1 MDTCVLARWQGK
13 EDWQM
18 ELHFHHLGMA
28 CRNIATELPELETTG
43 YRPEG
48 PIFED
53 PIQQVR
59 IQFVSGGGP
68 RLELIE
74 PASPQSPVMGVLKR
88 GSKFYHLAYEVA
100 RFDDAIAHFRER
112 QYLPVSSPA
121 PAVAFDMRRIV
132 FLASATLTL
141 IELIEA
147 GS

>member
-1 MDTCVLARWQGK
+1 MD
-13 EDWQM
+13 
-18 ELHFHHLGMA
+18 LHFHHLGMA
-28 CRNIATELPELETTG
+28 CREIAAELPALAIAG
-43 YRPEG
+43 YIPEG
-48 PIFED
+48 PVFAD

-74 PASPQSPVMGVLKR
+74 PAGAQSPVEGILKR
-88 GSKFYHLAYEVA
+88 GSKFYHLAYEVGH
-100 RFDDAIAHFRER
+100 FDEAIACFRAR
-112 QYLPVSSPA
+112 QYLPVSSPV

-147 GS
+147 RT

>member
-1 MDTCVLARWQGK
+1 MDLQ
-13 EDWQM
+13 
-18 ELHFHHLGMA
+18 FHHLGMA
-28 CRNIATELPELETTG
+28 CRKIAAELPELAIAG

-48 PIFED
+48 PVFED

-74 PASPQSPVMGVLKR
+74 PISAQSPVQGVLKR
-88 GSKFYHLAYEVA
+88 GSKFYHLAYEVG
-100 RFDDAIAHFRER
+100 RFDDAIASFRAQ

-121 PAVAFDMRRIV
+121 PAVAFEMRRIV

-147 GS
+147 RT

>member
-1 MDTCVLARWQGK
+1 MD
-13 EDWQM
+13 
-18 ELHFHHLGMA
+18 LHFHHLGMA
-28 CRNIATELPELETTG
+28 CRKIAAELTELAIAG

-74 PASPQSPVMGVLKR
+74 PAGAQSPVEGILKR
-88 GSKFYHLAYEVA
+88 GGKFYHLAYEVG
-100 RFDDAIAHFRER
+100 RLDDAIACFRER
-112 QYLPVSSPA
+112 QYLPVSPPA

-132 FLASATLTL
+132 FLASATRTL

-147 GS
+147 RT